1 MAAAATP
8 NMLSP
13 RARVLVAS
21 ADSAFRKRLMTDPL
35 YASAWREEVCGGAH
49 ALARLGEIRCDS
61 VLLDRHLPDLDA
73 GEVAECIRK
82 LYPLV
87 SVEFVDS
94 RRVRVEAQDVG
105 LRETVREEY
114 VAEELPECCTARVA
128 KIGAGLAARCAA
140 GTTATAVSAAAI
152 PAVIQAARRAERQ
165 LAFREEAPFDGMVGE
180 SIAMQQV
187 YTLGRMV
194 APRDTSVLIMGET
207 GTGKE
212 LVAQGIHA
220 LSARAKQPCVVVNCA
235 AIPDALLE
243 SELFGYARGA
253 FTGAVQSRLGR
264 IHMAQGGTLFLD
276 EIGDLPLSMQAK
288 LLRFLQNGEVQRLGS
303 SEVYRVDVRVV
314 CATNVSLAAMVE
326 ARKFRPDLYYRLA
339 VFPIVMPPLRM
350 RSEDI
355 PSLVRH
361 FLAQFSADV
370 SVGERTVSAE
380 ALAWLTRERWPGNVR
395 ELQHAVER
403 AFILAGNET
412 ELQLEHFKSFLELSG
427 ELDEHQRAQGRD

>member
-1 MAAAATP
+1 MAAAMP
-8 NMLSP
+8 NILS
-13 RARVLVAS
+13 RRTRVLVAS
-21 ADSAFRKRLMTDPL
+21 ADSGFRKRLMTDPL
-35 YASAWREEVCGGAH
+35 YAGALREEVCGGAH

-94 RRVRVEAQDVG
+94 HRVHVEAQDVG
-105 LRETVREEY
+105 LREAFREGY
-114 VAEELPECCTARVA
+114 VAEELPEFRAARTTARAVSPA
-128 KIGAGLAARCAA
+128 AILAEIPAAISAAR
-140 GTTATAVSAAAI
+140 G
-152 PAVIQAARRAERQ
+152 AERR
-165 LAFREEAPFDGMVGE
+165 LAYREEAPFEGMVGE

-194 APRDTSVLIMGET
+194 APRDTTVLIMGET

-276 EIGDLPLSMQAK
+276 EVGDLPLSMQAK

-355 PSLVRH
+355 PALVRH

-370 SVGERTVSAE
+370 RVEERTVSAE
-380 ALAWLTRERWPGNVR
+380 ALSWLTRERWPGNVR

-427 ELDEHQRAQGRD
+427 ELGEYQRA

>member
-8 NMLSP
+8 NILSP
-13 RARVLVAS
+13 RTRVLVAS
-21 ADSAFRKRLMTDPL
+21 ADSGFRKRLMTDPL
-35 YASAWREEVCGGAH
+35 YAGAWREEVCGGAH
-49 ALARLGEIRCDS
+49 ALTRLGEIRCDS

-73 GEVAECIRK
+73 GEVAEYIRK

-94 RRVRVEAQDVG
+94 HRVDLEAQDAE
-105 LRETVREEY
+105 LREEY
-114 VAEELPECCTARVA
+114 VAEEMPELCAADMAAAEITRVEIGTGWGARRVA
-128 KIGAGLAARCAA
+128 GA
-140 GTTATAVSAAAI
+140 TATAVSPTAI
-152 PAVIQAARRAERQ
+152 SAGARAERR
-165 LAFREEAPFDGMVGE
+165 LVLREEAPFDGMVGE

-187 YTLGRMV
+187 YALGRIV

-276 EIGDLPLSMQAK
+276 EVGDLPLSMQAK

-326 ARKFRPDLYYRLA
+326 ARKFRQDLYYRLA

-350 RSEDI
+350 RSGDI
-355 PSLVRH
+355 PALVRH
-361 FLAQFSADV
+361 FLARFSADV
-370 SVGERTVSAE
+370 SVEERTVSAE
-380 ALAWLTRERWPGNVR
+380 ALAWMTRERWPGNVR

-427 ELDEHQRAQGRD
+427 EMSEYQRA